1 MGKRL
6 DTTIIVTAIGDANA
20 TAEVELSNTM
30 GNPTI
35 VTAEGKDDV
44 VAVRMA
50 GNVSQTY
57 RLDALHCSVSLPRDL
72 TTKSGPCIGV
82 NGWRVT
88 NETLNGTDLTLDVSR
103 QSPVDLHAG
112 DEIVRI
118 PIRANVALD
127 TVGYVVL
134 KDYSFNADFK
144 GCTPESIT
152 PDTVKIV
159 VTPECG
165 DSTIRHFMRTNS
177 IFELLTIEPNPARN
191 EVTVEVRGPG
201 SGVRDPGVKME
212 IVDVLGNVRLSGT
225 VDPPKTT
232 IDVSS
237 LAAGTYFLRLS
248 EGGEVRT
255 RRFVIA
261 R

>member
-134 KDYSFNADFK
+134 KDYSFNADFI

-152 PDTVKIV
+152 PDTVKIT

-165 DSTIRHFMRTNS
+165 DSTIRHFMRSGVPFAVSS
-177 IFELLTIEPNPARN
+177 IRPNPARDELHVDLERVAPSLVVSY
-191 EVTVEVRGPG
+191 EVFDALGETVMTGADLPSTLDAGRLRA
-201 SGVRDPGVKME
+201 GV
-212 IVDVLGNVRLSGT
+212 
-225 VDPPKTT
+225 
-232 IDVSS
+232 
-237 LAAGTYFLRLS
+237 YYLRLAS
-248 EGGEVRT
+248 GGYVVT
-255 RRFVIA
+255 KRFAIE